1 MHLAGKR
8 AKELGHVIL
17 LDPVGAGASALRTN
31 TALELIDELHPTI
44 VRGNA
49 SEIKALALGSS
60 STQGVDANAADVVT
74 EANLNEQVEFVAAYA
89 RSLQCIVAITGP
101 IDLISNGT
109 HTYAVANGR
118 PEMEKI
124 TGTGCQISGIATAFA
139 VANPDA
145 TLEAVTAA
153 IALMGVAGDIAWDA
167 LQPGEGNASYR
178 NRIIDA
184 IYTLDAQ
191 HLDERAKLRVFE
203 SV

>member
-1 MHLAGKR
+1 
-8 AKELGHVIL
+8 
-17 LDPVGAGASALRTN
+17 
-31 TALELIDELHPTI
+31 
-44 VRGNA
+44 
-49 SEIKALALGSS
+49 
-60 STQGVDANAADVVT
+60 
-74 EANLNEQVEFVAAYA
+74 
-89 RSLQCIVAITGP
+89 
-101 IDLISNGT
+101 
-109 HTYAVANGR
+109 
-118 PEMEKI
+118 MEKI

-191 HLDERAKLRVFE
+191 HLDGDDAVQAGVVPQVHLGHAAPPDEGAHLVA
-203 SV
+203 SA